1 MVGILSQKEITIKLG
16 ISHTTLWRLRR
27 SGDFPQPI
35 QLSLRRIGWRQDEV
49 EEYLKSRQAKNI
61 ESSNEFR

>member
-1 MVGILSQKEITIKLG
+1 MVGFLSQKEITIKLG

-35 QLSLRRIGWRQDEV
+35 QLSSRRIGWREDEV
-49 EEYLKSRQAKNI
+49 EEYLKSRQIPIQATKGMT
-61 ESSNEFR
+61 